1 MKTTAFTKYHIA
13 AGAKMAEF
21 AGYNMPIEFTGINDE
36 HMAVR
41 NGAGVF
47 DVSHMGEIWVK
58 GPKALDLLQRIT
70 TNDVSKLFDGKV
82 QYSCMPNGHGGIVDD
97 ILVYRVDAETY
108 MLCVNAA
115 NIEKD
120 WNHICEQGRALG
132 MEAGHGKELYNA
144 SDEICQ
150 LAVQG
155 PLAMKVVQKMC
166 AEPVEDMEYYT
177 FKKMKVAGCDAILS
191 ITGYTGSGG
200 CEIYVAN
207 EDGDKLWKALWEAGG
222 EYGLKNIGL
231 GARDTLRL
239 EKGFRLYGKD
249 IDDTTSPIEGGLG
262 WITKFAEGKDFID
275 RALMEKQKAEGV
287 TRKLVGFRM
296 IDRGIPRHGYKI
308 AAADGEEIG
317 HVTSGTMSPCLKVG
331 FGLGYVKPE
340 YAKPGTEVAVVIRE
354 KPLRAEVVKIPF
366 V

>member
-97 ILVYRVDAETY
+97 ILVYRVNAETY

-239 EKGFRLYGKD
+239 EKGFCLYGND

-296 IDRGIPRHGYKI
+296 IDRGIPRHGYAI
-308 AAADGEEIG
+308 AAPDGTQIG

>member
-1 MKTTAFTKYHIA
+1 MKTTVFTKYHIA

-58 GPKALDLLQRIT
+58 GPRALDLLQRIT

-82 QYSCMPNGHGGIVDD
+82 QYTCMPNGRGGIVDD

-120 WNHICEQGRALG
+120 WNHICEQGRAFG

-155 PLAMKVVQKMC
+155 PLAMKIVRKMC
-166 AEPVEDMEYYT
+166 AEPVEGMEYYT
-177 FKKMKVAGCDAILS
+177 FKKMPVAGCDAILS

-207 EDGDKLWKALWEAGG
+207 EDGDKLWKALWEAGA
-222 EYGLKNIGL
+222 EFGLKNIGL

-239 EKGFRLYGKD
+239 EKGFCLYGND
-249 IDDTTSPIEGGLG
+249 IDDTTSPLEAGLG

-275 RALMEKQKAEGV
+275 RAAMERLKAEGV
-287 TRKLVGFRM
+287 GRKLVGLKM
-296 IDRGIPRHGYKI
+296 VERGIPRHGYAI
-308 AAADGEEIG
+308 AAPDGTEIG

-331 FGLGYVKPE
+331 VALGYVE
-340 YAKPGTEVAVVIRE
+340 AAYAKPGTEIAVVIRE
-354 KPLRAEVVKIPF
+354 KPVKAEVVKIPF

>member
-1 MKTTAFTKYHIA
+1 MKSTVFTKYHIA

-36 HMAVR
+36 HLAVR

-58 GPKALDLLQRIT
+58 GPKALGLLQRIT
-70 TNDVSKLFDGKV
+70 TNDVSKLVDGKV
-82 QYSCMPNGHGGIVDD
+82 QYTCMPNGRGGIVDD

-115 NIEKD
+115 NIDKD
-120 WNHICEQGRALG
+120 WAHICAEGKAFG

-155 PLAMKVVQKMC
+155 PLAMKIVQKMC
-166 AEPVEDMEYYT
+166 AEPVEAMEYYT
-177 FKKMKVAGCDAILS
+177 FTKMPVAGCDAILS

-207 EDGDKLWKALWEAGG
+207 EDGDKLWKALWEAGA
-222 EYGLKNIGL
+222 EFGLKNIGL

-239 EKGFRLYGKD
+239 EKGFCLYGND
-249 IDDTTSPIEGGLG
+249 IDDTTSPIEAGLG

-275 RALMEKQKAEGV
+275 RAGMEKLKAEGV
-287 TRKLVGFRM
+287 ERKLVGLKM
-296 IDRGIPRHGYKI
+296 IERGIPRHGYAI
-308 AAADGEEIG
+308 ASPAGAEIG

-331 FGLGYVKPE
+331 VALGYVQAA
-340 YAKPGTEVAVVIRE
+340 YAKPGTEIAVIIRE
-354 KPLRAEVVKIPF
+354 KPVKAEVVKIPF

>member
-120 WNHICEQGRALG
+120 WKHICEQGRAFG

-200 CEIYVAN
+200 CEIYAAN

-231 GARDTLRL
+231 RGPRYAASGKRLLPLRQRHRRHHIAHRRRPGL
-239 EKGFRLYGKD
+239 DYQIRRRKGFHRPGADGK
-249 IDDTTSPIEGGLG
+249 
-262 WITKFAEGKDFID
+262 TKG
-275 RALMEKQKAEGV
+275 RGV

-308 AAADGEEIG
+308 AAAGGGEIG

-340 YAKPGTEVAVVIRE
+340 YARPGTEVAVVIRE